1 MTYALRDMIYAYK
14 NGCLSRVEL
23 WLDDVNIQ
31 SQSAV
36 PKERCG
42 YLLLLFARCPAG
54 HNGAALKE
62 GRIPDDWCKSWMVI
76 NRPSCIKMCLI
87 GRHIIIIVK

>member
-1 MTYALRDMIYAYK
+1 MALSEIRDMIYAYK

-23 WLDDVNIQ
+23 WFDDVNIQ

-42 YLLLLFARCPAG
+42 YLLLLFARWPAG
-54 HNGAALKE
+54 HNGAAMQAMGGE
-62 GRIPDDWCKSWMVI
+62 TYCS
-76 NRPSCIKMCLI
+76 PSIVEPLLI
-87 GRHIIIIVK
+87 TANKV

>member
-1 MTYALRDMIYAYK
+1 MALSEIRDMIYAYK

-23 WLDDVNIQ
+23 WFDDVNIQ

-42 YLLLLFARCPAG
+42 YLLLFGHWPAG
-54 HNGAALKE
+54 HNGAALGLIAVE
-62 GRIPDDWCKSWMVI
+62 VGWVL
-76 NRPSCIKMCLI
+76 RPSKQ
-87 GRHIIIIVK
+87 